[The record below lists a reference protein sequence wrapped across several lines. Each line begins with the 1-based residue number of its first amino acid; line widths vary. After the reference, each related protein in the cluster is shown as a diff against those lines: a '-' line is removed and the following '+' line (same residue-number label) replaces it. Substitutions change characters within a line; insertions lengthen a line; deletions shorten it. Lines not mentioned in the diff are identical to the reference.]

1 MGFAGTSP
9 SCPCPE
15 AVAARYPCWLP
26 LCHSI
31 TAGWRGAD
39 LGCGPVFWEQHLFLA
54 ELLGDGW
61 SSLFTH
67 VWPSAFHTL
76 WQSGDPRVLA
86 SCDLGASRMPQ
97 AFGGAGGLWSAHTC
111 HGCPRGLGNTYAL
124 CKVGPKGLHW
134 WLRGKESPC
143 NAGDPGLIPEWG
155 RSPEGG
161 NGNHFSILAWEIP
174 WTEEPGSL
182 QYTGSQKRQI

>member
-1 MGFAGTSP
+1 MGFAGMSP

-31 TAGWRGAD
+31 TAGWRGGD
-39 LGCGPVFWEQHLFLA
+39 LGCGPFFWEQHLFLA

-67 VWPSAFHTL
+67 VWPSAFHTS
-76 WQSGDPRVLA
+76 WQSGDPQVLA

-97 AFGGAGGLWSAHTC
+97 AFGGAGGGGRSVVSAYLSWL
-111 HGCPRGLGNTYAL
+111 PQGLGQHL
-124 CKVGPKGLHW
+124 CPLQSW
-134 WLRGKESPC
+134 AQR
-143 NAGDPGLIPEWG
+143 A
-155 RSPEGG
+155 
-161 NGNHFSILAWEIP
+161 
-174 WTEEPGSL
+174 SL
-182 QYTGSQKRQI
+182 VAQR